1 MEAEKNIVVVGGG
14 FAGTTLAQALEKRL
28 PAPYR
33 VVLISDES
41 FATFNPMLAEVVG
54 ASVFPEQV
62 IVPIRQMI
70 RRSRFIMATVQDI
83 DYERRTVRGTTL
95 AGTREIAFEH
105 LIFAFGMRANL
116 ELVPGMKEHAL
127 PLKMIGDAMFIRNQ
141 VLRRLACIELE
152 SDPDVRRR
160 LGHFIVVGGGFS
172 GVEVA
177 GELADYLHSVRH
189 FYKLV
194 RDDELA
200 VTILHDSSRLL
211 PEMPESLGAIA
222 AQRMADRGI
231 NVRLGTRA
239 SQVSAEGVVL
249 QDGEHLSGSTVIC
262 TIGTKPNPLIERLA
276 TRIGL
281 PVERG
286 RIATQG
292 DMSVRDFPA
301 LWAAGDCALVHNA
314 ATGQPS
320 PPTAQHA
327 VAQAQQLA
335 DNLVRRLMGRETR
348 AFAFVAKG
356 MMATIGHMKGVA
368 SIYGIRLTGLPAWL
382 LWRAFYLARIPTL
395 GRKLRIFVEWSWS
408 MFFPTDITH
417 LRFTRSNEADE
428 INGHVPQAGGRPS
441 DGKPYPKPSPHAGT
455 AAAGAARRVDA
466 DARAGI

>member
-1 MEAEKNIVVVGGG
+1 MEAEKNIVIIGGG

-41 FATFNPMLAEVVG
+41 FTTFNPMLAEVVG

-70 RRSRFIMATVQDI
+70 RRSRFIMATVQDV
-83 DYERRTVRGTTL
+83 DYERRIIRGMTL
-95 AGTREIAFEH
+95 AGTRDIAFEH
-105 LIFAFGMRANL
+105 LIFAFGTRANL

-189 FYKLV
+189 FYGLV
-194 RDDELA
+194 RDEELA
-200 VTILHDSSRLL
+200 VTILHDGSRLL
-211 PEMPESLGAIA
+211 PEMPESLGVIA

-239 SQVSAEGVVL
+239 SRVSEEGVVL
-249 QDGEHLSGSTVIC
+249 QDGECMGGSTVIC
-262 TIGTKPNPLIERLA
+262 TIGTKPNPLIEQLA
-276 TRIGL
+276 MRIGL

-286 RIATQG
+286 RIITQG
-292 DMSVRDFPA
+292 DMSVPDFPA

-314 ATGQPS
+314 ATGQAS

-327 VAQAQQLA
+327 VAQAHQLA
-335 DNLVRRLMGRETR
+335 DNLVRRLTGRETR
-348 AFAFVAKG
+348 TFAFVAKG

-368 SIYGIRLTGLPAWL
+368 SIYGVRLTGLPAWL
-382 LWRAFYLARIPTL
+382 LWRAFYLSRIPTL

-428 INGHVPQAGGRPS
+428 INGHMPLGRLPTVVQAYATPS
-441 DGKPYPKPSPHAGT
+441 APAVTVTTGL
-455 AAAGAARRVDA
+455 RR
-466 DARAGI
+466 